1 MTRISGCISLGVLG
15 LCSTVFYPLA
25 VQADSPL
32 DTPLNALEDEI
43 KWLQEE
49 VYVTTATKTRE
60 AVSKSGST
68 MSVITSDDLRAMGAR
83 TLLDALKRLPGLGI
97 SDVNAGMTS
106 LEVRGV
112 KTDFAEKVL
121 FLVNGHA
128 INNNLA
134 NGGASTSYN
143 KFIVDDIRRVEVVR
157 GPGSALYGAN
167 AFVAVINIV
176 TKTADDVDGVEVTTK
191 AGSHDTGAVNVQFGR
206 NYDDTKL
213 AMNLHYFDTN
223 GLNERVESDAIGQS
237 ERVDYSERRY
247 EAGLN
252 FTKGSFF
259 LQGKYLR
266 REAGNFFSI
275 TNIINDDSTQ
285 EYIDYFLEGGFKKS
299 LSSSTSVELKA
310 YTDHFEFDNT
320 WEQFPEGYSDPDSD
334 TCPTPSSCPD
344 GLKIRTP
351 VKQDMVGVEGQI
363 SYDLSLNQKWLLGV
377 MYEHQSQYDVELWTN
392 GGQGSLENVSSVG
405 NWNDS
410 QNRDI
415 SAVYI
420 QDIWDIKDD
429 LRLIAGARYDHYSDF
444 GSTVNPRTSLTWSWR
459 PDIRFLVSYGS
470 AFRAP
475 TFSELFNSNNSGIVG
490 DNSLD
495 PEEIETLEIGMLGD
509 LSRRSSYRI
518 SWFQN
523 RIDNLIA
530 PVSTST
536 AVNTSANVG
545 ELKVEGVEAEF
556 AHRFNDGS
564 RVSMNY
570 TYQHAINQVTRER
583 VADVPLHRANLNYQ
597 YYLSRH
603 IGVFSGVL
611 YKGETIRETGD
622 TRSNVD
628 DYVTLD
634 LAVVMKDLWRK
645 NLELRASVYNALDK
659 EYVDPAPNVMVSD
672 YPKDDRNFMLEATYL
687 FD

>member
-1 MTRISGCISLGVLG
+1 MTRISGRVYWGVLG
-15 LCSTVFYPLA
+15 LCSSLFYTSA
-25 VQADSPL
+25 SQADSPL
-32 DTPLNALEDEI
+32 DIPLNALQDEI

-60 AVSKSGST
+60 AVSKSGSS
-68 MSVITSDDLRAMGAR
+68 MSVITAEDLRAMGAR

-121 FLVNGHA
+121 FLINGHS

-143 KFIVDDIRRVEVVR
+143 TFIVDDIRRVEVVR

-167 AFVAVINIV
+167 AFVAVVNIV
-176 TKTADDVDGVEVTTK
+176 TKTADDVQGVEVTAK
-191 AGSHDTGAVNVQFGR
+191 GGSHDTGVVNVQLGQHF
-206 NYDDTKL
+206 DDAKF

-237 ERVDYSERRY
+237 SRVDYSERRY

-275 TNIINDDSTQ
+275 TNIINDDSEQ

-299 LSSSTSVELKA
+299 LSSSTSVEIKA

-320 WEQFPEGYSDPDSD
+320 WEQFPEGYSNPGGS
-334 TCPTPSSCPD
+334 CPTLISCPD

-351 VKQDMVGVEGQI
+351 VKQDMVGAEAQI
-363 SYDLSLNQKWLLGV
+363 SYDWSLSQKWLMGV
-377 MYEHQSQYDVELWTN
+377 MYEHQSQYDVELWSN
-392 GGQGSLENVSSVG
+392 GGQGELQNISSVA

-415 SAVYI
+415 SAIYL
-420 QDIWDIKDD
+420 QNIWDIRDD
-429 LRLIAGARYDHYSDF
+429 LRLIAGGRYDHYSDF
-444 GSTVNPRTSLTWSWR
+444 GGTLNPRASLTWSWR
-459 PDIRFLVSYGS
+459 PQMRFLVSYGS

-495 PEEIETLEIGMLGD
+495 PEEIETLEMGVLGD
-509 LSRRSSYRI
+509 FTRRSSYRI
-518 SWFQN
+518 SWFRN
-523 RIDNLIA
+523 SIDDLIA
-530 PVSTST
+530 PIATNT

-545 ELKVEGVEAEF
+545 KLKVEGVEVEVS
-556 AHRFNDGS
+556 HRFNDGS
-564 RVSMNY
+564 TVAMNY
-570 TYQHAINQVTRER
+570 TYQHPINQLSHERE
-583 VADVPLHRANLNYQ
+583 ADVPLHRANLNYQ
-597 YYLSRH
+597 YHVSRN
-603 IGVFSGVL
+603 IGVFTGLL
-611 YKGETIRETGD
+611 YKGETIREDGD
-622 TRSNVD
+622 NRSNVD
-628 DYVTLD
+628 DYVTVD
-634 LAVVMKDLWRK
+634 LAVVAKEVWLK
-645 NLELRASVYNALDK
+645 NLELRASIYNLLNK
-659 EYVDPAPNVMVSD
+659 EYEDPAPNVMLSD
-672 YPKDDRNFMLEATYL
+672 YPKDDRNFMVEATYL